1 MFGLFNKKKAKEPA
15 KKSREELI
23 AEAKENAAAA
33 REQIGDETL
42 DKIAA
47 AMEKKEN
54 SEFNRMKAEIKEI
67 DSGKVADNLK
77 YMIDEEKK

>member
-1 MFGLFNKKKAKEPA
+1 MFGLFKKKEPK

-23 AEAKENAAAA
+23 AEAKANAAAA

-42 DKIAA
+42 DKIAQ
-47 AMEKKEN
+47 AMAKKEN
-54 SEFNRMKAEIKEI
+54 SEFSRMKAEIEKI

-77 YMIDEEKK
+77 YMIEEEK

>member
-1 MFGLFNKKKAKEPA
+1 MFGIFKKKEPK

-23 AEAKENAAAA
+23 AEAKANAAAA

-42 DKIAA
+42 DKIAEMMA
-47 AMEKKEN
+47 KKEN
-54 SEFNRMKAEIKEI
+54 SEFNRMKAEIEKI

-77 YMIDEEKK
+77 YMIEEDK

>member
-1 MFGLFNKKKAKEPA
+1 MFKLFKKKEP
-15 KKSREELI
+15 KKLTREELI
-23 AEAKENAAAA
+23 AEAKKNAAAA

-47 AMEKKEN
+47 AMAKKEN
-54 SEFNRMKAEIKEI
+54 SEFNRMKAEIEKL

-77 YMIDEEKK
+77 IMIEEEK